1 MRRVFNRLRQE
12 DQGVLT
18 FEWVLLITVLVI
30 GIVGGL
36 SAVRDALLTELGDVS
51 EGMISLDQSY
61 SVLDPWDIRVPN
73 ADIDSASGSSYQD
86 GAGLCQKRGGT
97 PNKQGTIWECSS
109 VAENPRPVPQTPEPP

>member
-1 MRRVFNRLRQE
+1 VRRVLKRLYQE

-18 FEWVLLITVLVI
+18 FEWVLLITILVI

-36 SAVRDALLTELGDVS
+36 SAVRDAVITELGDVS

-73 ADIDSASGSSYQD
+73 ADVDSAAGSSYQD

-97 PNKQGTIWECSS
+97 ARRQDEIWECSA
-109 VAENPRPVPQTPEPP
+109 VAENPRPVPPSPEPP